1 MMHVRIIQRLQLR
14 QKIDIPQL
22 GTNKPFLF
30 LPYWSKINM
39 TNFRVFVPSFFE
51 HLSDSLKSWLITT
64 SPFVKSSNFG
74 YELFIIPQGILVVA
88 SDKSE
93 VYKKN

>member
-39 TNFRVFVPSFFE
+39 TNIRVFVPSFFE
-51 HLSDSLKSWLITT
+51 HLSDSLKSWLIT
-64 SPFVKSSNFG
+64 VKSSNFG